1 MNIKENILSIIRHIL
16 VAVGAYLVGKN
27 FLGNAI
33 DAESWQG
40 WVGAAITAI
49 SVVWGVIDKTATI
62 EMVQS
67 GLRSV
72 VTFVGTM
79 LVASGKIKGELLTSL
94 LAIISIGVPML
105 YSQLSIQ
112 KSKKVASG
120 TLPVTELRGVDANK
134 QNINPKA

>member
-27 FLGNAI
+27 LLGNVI

-49 SVVWGVIDKTATI
+49 SVVWGVLDKTATI

-79 LVASGKIKGELLTSL
+79 LVAI
-94 LAIISIGVPML
+94 
-105 YSQLSIQ
+105 
-112 KSKKVASG
+112 
-120 TLPVTELRGVDANK
+120 
-134 QNINPKA
+134 